1 MSRPARCLA
10 ARLRVHVPSRYLGIS
25 RLIADRRP
33 QETMTDKEE
42 APPAAD
48 AAVAAEAGDGDH
60 PSAEVESE
68 GAAAAAADTAAAA
81 ASDGNAG
88 EDAEMNDVD
97 DGSEGDEEGEEAND
111 DAEDGKADDS
121 DGDGDQDGDDD
132 EEAKSKPDVD
142 ADSPAKKRKIDFELP
157 SVPTKVKKA
166 RTAYFMFAD
175 EKRADIVE
183 AVSSELV
190 WCCVGSIY
198 EMLHHRA

>member
-1 MSRPARCLA
+1 
-10 ARLRVHVPSRYLGIS
+10 
-25 RLIADRRP
+25 
-33 QETMTDKEE
+33 MTDKEE

-48 AAVAAEAGDGDH
+48 ADIAAEAGDGDH

-68 GAAAAAADTAAAA
+68 GAAAAGAADTAAAA
-81 ASDGNAG
+81 APDGSEG

-97 DGSEGDEEGEEAND
+97 DGSEGDEEGEEAD
-111 DAEDGKADDS
+111 DDVEDEKVDDS

-132 EEAKSKPDVD
+132 EGAKSKPDVD
-142 ADSPAKKRKIDFELP
+142 ADSPVKKRKKEIDFELP

-175 EKRADIVE
+175 EKRAEIVE

-190 WCCVGSIY
+190 WCCVGSNR
-198 EMLHHRA
+198 EMLHHHAWHILRV

>member
-1 MSRPARCLA
+1 
-10 ARLRVHVPSRYLGIS
+10 
-25 RLIADRRP
+25 
-33 QETMTDKEE
+33 MTDKEE

-48 AAVAAEAGDGDH
+48 ADVAAEAADGDH

-97 DGSEGDEEGEEAND
+97 DGSEGDEEGEEGEEAND
-111 DAEDGKADDS
+111 DVEDGKADDS

-157 SVPTKVKKA
+157 SVPTKVKRA

-198 EMLHHRA
+198 EMLHHRAWHILCV